1 MKISSGNHKKL
12 EWIWSSKVS
21 AMAKR
26 RTTRLTLFVI
36 TFLSLVAFGIFVPV
50 FALLPPLSSHST
62 HHPTPIKK
70 VSAKKFEISADKFWK
85 DGRAFQIIGGDLHYF
100 RVLPEYWDDRLL
112 RAKALGLNTIQT
124 YVPWN
129 LHEPKPG
136 AFNFGGIANLVSFLK
151 HCQNQGFLVMLRPG
165 PYICGEWD
173 LGGFPPWLL
182 DIKPALTLRSSD
194 PAYLKLVERWWGALL
209 PKIAPYLYKN
219 GGPVIMVQ
227 IENEYGSYGNDK
239 AYLHHLIRLAKYHLG
254 EDVIL
259 YTTDGGTRETL
270 EKGTIRGDAVFSA
283 VDFTTGDNPW
293 PIFDLQKKFNAP
305 GKSPPLSAEF
315 YTGWLTHWGEKIA
328 QTDADFTASALETIL
343 GRNGSAV
350 LYMAHGG
357 TNFGFYNGANTG
369 SDESDYKAD
378 LTSYD
383 YDAPIRETGDINN
396 AKFKA
401 LRRVIEKYAG
411 QSLPPVPPDNEKIG
425 YGSIHLTKTG
435 NLLDMLPH
443 FDVVESENPMPM
455 DSVGQM
461 FGFLLYVT
469 EYAAKDNINDRI
481 LSIPK
486 VHDRAQV
493 LISCSSGLKAG
504 RPTFVGTIE
513 RWSTGR
519 LNLPSTNCVSSINLF
534 ILVENMGRL
543 NYGQYIFDRKGI
555 LSSVYLDGSILSKWK
570 MYKIPI
576 PNLNEIPENNPIKQA
591 SYSRVFDISAR
602 KKLKEK
608 QVIVSKEPA
617 FYAGQFH
624 IDNEDKIKD
633 TFISFNGWG
642 KGIAIVNDFN
652 VGRFWPSMGPQCNL
666 YVPAPLLKPGEN
678 VVMIFELEDPNPEL
692 VVSFVDQP
700 DFTCGSSKQHF
711 RHQL

>member
-70 VSAKKFEISADKFWK
+70 VSAKKFDISDDKFWK

-100 RVLPEYWDDRLL
+100 RVLPE
-112 RAKALGLNTIQT
+112 
-124 YVPWN
+124 
-129 LHEPKPG
+129 PG

-165 PYICGEWD
+165 PYICGELPFIAEWD

-254 EDVIL
+254 DDVIL

-305 GKSPPLSAEF
+305 GKSPPLSAWHTVE
-315 YTGWLTHWGEKIA
+315 
-328 QTDADFTASALETIL
+328 QTLDFIMEQTLDQMSLITRLIL
-343 GRNGSAV
+343 
-350 LYMAHGG
+350 LPMTMYEL
-357 TNFGFYNGANTG
+357 FGLSF
-369 SDESDYKAD
+369 
-378 LTSYD
+378 
-383 YDAPIRETGDINN
+383 DAPIRETGDINN

-493 LISCSSGLKAG
+493 LISCSSGLTAG